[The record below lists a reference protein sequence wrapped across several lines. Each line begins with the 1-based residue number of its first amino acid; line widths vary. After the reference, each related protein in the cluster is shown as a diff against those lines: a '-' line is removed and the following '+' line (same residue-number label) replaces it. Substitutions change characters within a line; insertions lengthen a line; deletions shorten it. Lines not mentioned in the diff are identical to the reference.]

1 MTEDGFQVKIKGE
14 NIIDNTLLFDRI
26 KTILPIS
33 RLMNIFNIDPHYT
46 RFKSKLVI
54 KDTSGAVHEG
64 FGILEIMDLK

>member
-1 MTEDGFQVKIKGE
+1 
-14 NIIDNTLLFDRI
+14 
-26 KTILPIS
+26 
-33 RLMNIFNIDPHYT
+33 MNIFNIDPHYT